1 MSRVEFFL
9 GLRRAFTKQ
18 KFDANVYLKKG
29 VPNFLCTRIPPILKP
44 RTFLSFFNSTT
55 VGVQAYD
62 GTTKI
67 WTIYNFSTNDKTAG
81 QSNVMSLVK
90 RSVDGRSRYRR
101 TGVSSYV
108 GAAEGT

>member
-1 MSRVEFFL
+1 M
-9 GLRRAFTKQ
+9 RRAFTKQ
-18 KFDANVYLKKG
+18 KFDANGFFTKKG
-29 VPNFLCTRIPPILKP
+29 FQILFVRVFPPILKP
-44 RTFLSFFNSTT
+44 KTFSSFFNSTT

-90 RSVDGRSRYRR
+90 RSVDGRSKYRR